1 MSSPCY
7 SMTGGSYWFAFFDF
21 QRHSD
26 GLLEAGTCYPFVR
39 DASVKIL
46 RSQGFLVMQ
55 KTNLLR
61 GY

>member
-1 MSSPCY
+1 
-7 SMTGGSYWFAFFDF
+7 MTGGSYWFAFFDF
-21 QRHSD
+21 HRHSD